1 MSHNF
6 LNNGFDQIPNT
17 IISFNFLKLS
27 FNFESI
33 TKPKNLRVSNVNKFN
48 FKRLKTKNEM
58 IISINANK

>member
-48 FKRLKTKNEM
+48 FKRLKTK
-58 IISINANK
+58 K